1 MRQNGRGRQRGRGA
15 QLGGVRLGGGRLR
28 GVGLGGVRLGGVLLG
43 VAVLV
48 SGCDDTFLSISSD
61 GRLEISITASGDGS
75 DQDRFT
81 IVVDGGAPARVGP
94 DGTVTLTGLT
104 PGSHQVQLTGLA
116 DACRVDGANPRTV
129 EVGDAGLAAVRFA
142 VVCDG
147 TGGRRSERTQV
158 PAHWPLA

>member
-1 MRQNGRGRQRGRGA
+1 LGVRQNGRGPQRGRGA
-15 QLGGVRLGGGRLR
+15 RLGGA
-28 GVGLGGVRLGGVLLG
+28 RLGGALLG

-61 GRLEISITASGDGS
+61 GRLEISITTSGDGS
-75 DQDRFT
+75 DQDGFT

-104 PGSHQVQLTGLA
+104 RGSHQVQLTGLA

-129 EVGDAGLAAVRFA
+129 EVGGDGRAAVQFA

-147 TGGRRSERTQV
+147 SGGRRSERALV
-158 PAHWPLA
+158 PAHWLVP